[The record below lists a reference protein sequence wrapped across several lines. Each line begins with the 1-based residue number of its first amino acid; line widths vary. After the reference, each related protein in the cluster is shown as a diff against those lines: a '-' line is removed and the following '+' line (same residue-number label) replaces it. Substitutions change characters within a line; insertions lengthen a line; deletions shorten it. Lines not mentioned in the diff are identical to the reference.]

1 MKSSVLPAP
10 ASAWGEYERS
20 VKPIESSMSNPNSPM
35 LWNPDVSMSGI
46 PPLLHYVFR
55 GFLEGR
61 DPSPE
66 FSSVDYFAR
75 YPNVESSGL
84 NPLLHYLASGK
95 AEERSF
101 SE

>member
-1 MKSSVLPAP
+1 MLYRGLKRKTA
-10 ASAWGEYERS
+10 ASHSAIADYFDRAFYLR
-20 VKPIESSMSNPNSPM
+20 M
-35 LWNPDVSMSGI
+35 NPDVSMSGI

-61 DPSPE
+61 DPSRRFNSAEYMALFPE
-66 FSSVDYFAR
+66 
-75 YPNVESSGL
+75 VERSGL

-95 AEERSF
+95 REDRSL

>member
-1 MKSSVLPAP
+1 MITCRNTLLYWDLKHDTVVDHFDSGFYL
-10 ASAWGEYERS
+10 R
-20 VKPIESSMSNPNSPM
+20 M
-35 LWNPDVSMSGI
+35 NPDVSMSGI